1 MKPHAAVQE
10 TTRFKSIGQPLL
22 RKEDDRLLKGKGR
35 FSDDFAMDA
44 QVYATIVR
52 SPHPHARIVHFDA
65 AAATA
70 KPNVLGVFSGQDLL
84 ADGLEPITHSPAAQ
98 SRYDLRLT
106 AAGGG
111 PPFIGPHRI
120 LAIDEVRYV
129 GEAVAVVVAET
140 REAALDAAELI
151 EIEYAT
157 LPFVTRSE
165 DAIAA
170 DAPLVWQEPGT
181 NVLVDSQFGDE
192 VATTRAFSEADHVV
206 TAKFTVA
213 RVTAVTMEPRAAL
226 GNYDAKTG
234 RYTLHAGS
242 GGAVKQKNDI
252 AAVLKVPP
260 QQLRVLSFDV
270 GGNFGARN
278 RPYVEFALVL
288 WASKKVLRP
297 VKFTASRSEA
307 FLTDYQGRD
316 LVSSVELAIRADGRF
331 LALRAN
337 NISNV
342 GAVCVSLSPL
352 YKGASLTTGV
362 YDIPATTTRA
372 RAVFTHTTPVSAYRS
387 SGRPEVMFAIER
399 LIDIAAAKLGMDRV
413 ALRRKNLIRP
423 EAMPY
428 TNAVGVV
435 YDSGTY
441 ESNMDLALQVADY
454 AGFKLRERAARK
466 RGHLL
471 GIGVAN
477 YVEASSGAPGERAE
491 ISILPEG
498 RATIVIG
505 TQPSGQGHE
514 TSFAQVAADMLDLPV
529 DAISIVYG
537 DTDIVSVG
545 GGSHSGRSMRH
556 AGMVISIACK
566 MLIARAT
573 KATALILGVGEDEV
587 QVNAGRF
594 GSSQSNKTFDL
605 FELAR
610 EIAQQGLS
618 AEHNLAVIA
627 DNEMHEPV
635 FPNGCAVCEVEI
647 DPSTG
652 SLAITSYTS
661 VDDVG
666 RCINPM
672 IVRGQTHGGIA
683 QGVGQA
689 LLEHCSVEQA
699 SGQPLC
705 GSFMDYGIPRADDL
719 PDFKDEIVEVLSPTN
734 PLGIKAG
741 GEGGTTPALAAV
753 INAIVH
759 AMKERRVRDI
769 TMPATSYAIWQAWH
783 SAKAR

>member
-1 MKPHAAVQE
+1 MKPLAAVQE
-10 TTRFKSIGQPLL
+10 TTRFRSIGQPML
-22 RKEDDRLLKGKGR
+22 RKEDDRLLKGAGR
-35 FSDDFAMDA
+35 FSDDFAMDG

-52 SPHPHARIVHFDA
+52 SPHPHARIVQLDA
-65 AAATA
+65 AAARA
-70 KPNVLGVFSGQDLL
+70 NPNVLGVFTGKDML
-84 ADGLEPITHSPAAQ
+84 ADGLGPIPHSPAAQ
-98 SRYDLRLT
+98 SQYDLRLT

-111 PPFIGPHRI
+111 SPFIGSHEL

-129 GEAVAVVVAET
+129 GEAIAIVVAET

-151 EIEYAT
+151 EIEYET

-165 DAIAA
+165 DALAA

-181 NVLVDSQFGDE
+181 NVLVDTQFGDE
-192 VATTRAFSEADHVV
+192 AATTHAFSGADHIV
-206 TAKFTVA
+206 TAKFTVG

-226 GNYDAKTG
+226 GNYDVKTC

-242 GGAVKQKNDI
+242 GGAVKQKKDI
-252 AAVLKVPP
+252 AAVLNVPP
-260 QQLRVLSFDV
+260 QQVRVLSFDV
-270 GGNFGARN
+270 GGNFGSRN

-316 LVSSVELAIRADGRF
+316 LVTSVELAIRADGRF
-331 LALRAN
+331 LALRADN
-337 NISNV
+337 VSNV

-352 YKGASLTTGV
+352 YKGAGLTTGV
-362 YDIPATTTRA
+362 YDIPAATMRA

-399 LIDIAAAKLGMDRV
+399 LIDIAAAELGMDRV
-413 ALRRKNLIRP
+413 AIRRKNLVQP

-428 TNAVGVV
+428 RNAVGVV

-466 RGHLL
+466 RGKLL

-491 ISILPEG
+491 ISIFPQG
-498 RATIVIG
+498 RVAIVIG

-514 TSFAQVAADMLDLPV
+514 TSFAQVAADMLELPV

-537 DTDIVSVG
+537 DTDIVTVG

-556 AGMVISIACK
+556 AGTVISMAST
-566 MLIARAT
+566 MLIARAI
-573 KATALILGVGEDEV
+573 KATALILDVGEDEV
-587 QVNAGRF
+587 RFNAGRF
-594 GSSQSNKTFDL
+594 GCNQSNKTFDF

-610 EIAQQGLS
+610 EIVYQGLPVDYHLS
-618 AEHNLAVIA
+618 VIA

-647 DPSTG
+647 DPNTG
-652 SLAITSYTS
+652 LLSIMSYTS

-689 LLEHCSVEQA
+689 LLEQCSVEPG

-719 PDFKDEIVEVLSPTN
+719 PDFRDEIVEVLSPTN

-741 GEGGTTPALAAV
+741 GEGGTTPALGVV
-753 INAIVH
+753 INAIVD

-783 SAKAR
+783 SAKA

>member
-1 MKPHAAVQE
+1 M
-10 TTRFKSIGQPLL
+10 L
-22 RKEDDRLLKGKGR
+22 RKEDDRLLKGAGR
-35 FSDDFAMDA
+35 FSDDFAMDG

-52 SPHPHARIVHFDA
+52 SPHPHARIVQLDA
-65 AAATA
+65 AAARA
-70 KPNVLGVFSGQDLL
+70 NPNVLGVFTGKDML
-84 ADGLEPITHSPAAQ
+84 ADGLGPIPHSPAAQ

-111 PPFIGPHRI
+111 SPFIGSHEL

-129 GEAVAVVVAET
+129 GEAIAIVVAET

-151 EIEYAT
+151 EIEYET

-165 DAIAA
+165 DALAA

-181 NVLVDSQFGDE
+181 NVLVDTQFGDE
-192 VATTRAFSEADHVV
+192 AATTHAFSGADHIV
-206 TAKFTVA
+206 TAKFTVG

-226 GNYDAKTG
+226 GNYDVKTC

-242 GGAVKQKNDI
+242 GGAVKQKKDI
-252 AAVLKVPP
+252 AAVLNVPP
-260 QQLRVLSFDV
+260 QQVRVLSFDV
-270 GGNFGARN
+270 GGNFGSRN

-316 LVSSVELAIRADGRF
+316 LVTSVELAIRADGRF
-331 LALRAN
+331 LALRADN
-337 NISNV
+337 VSNV

-352 YKGASLTTGV
+352 YKGAGLTTGV
-362 YDIPATTTRA
+362 YDIPAATMRA

-399 LIDIAAAKLGMDRV
+399 LIDIAAAELGMDRV
-413 ALRRKNLIRP
+413 AIRRKNLVQP

-428 TNAVGVV
+428 RNAVGVV

-466 RGHLL
+466 RGKLL

-491 ISILPEG
+491 ISIFPQG
-498 RATIVIG
+498 RVAIVIG

-514 TSFAQVAADMLDLPV
+514 TSFAQVAADMLELPV

-537 DTDIVSVG
+537 DTDIVTVG

-556 AGMVISIACK
+556 AGTVISMAST
-566 MLIARAT
+566 MLIARAI
-573 KATALILGVGEDEV
+573 KATALILDVGEDEV
-587 QVNAGRF
+587 RFNAGRF
-594 GSSQSNKTFDL
+594 GCNQSNKTFDF

-610 EIAQQGLS
+610 EIVYQGLPVDYHLS
-618 AEHNLAVIA
+618 VIA

-647 DPSTG
+647 DPNTG
-652 SLAITSYTS
+652 LLSIMSYTS

-689 LLEHCSVEQA
+689 LLEQCSVEPG

-719 PDFKDEIVEVLSPTN
+719 PDFRDEIVEVLSPTN

-741 GEGGTTPALAAV
+741 GEGGTTPALGVV
-753 INAIVH
+753 INAIVD

-783 SAKAR
+783 SAKA

>member
-1 MKPHAAVQE
+1 MKPLAAVQE
-10 TTRFKSIGQPLL
+10 TTRFRSIGQPML
-22 RKEDDRLLKGKGR
+22 RKEDDPLLKGAGR
-35 FSDDFAMDA
+35 FSDDFAMDG

-52 SPHPHARIVHFDA
+52 SPHPHARIVQLDA
-65 AAATA
+65 AAARA
-70 KPNVLGVFSGQDLL
+70 NPNVLGVFTGKDML
-84 ADGLEPITHSPAAQ
+84 ADGLGPIPHSPAAQ

-111 PPFIGPHRI
+111 SPFIGSHEL

-129 GEAVAVVVAET
+129 GEAIAIVVAET

-151 EIEYAT
+151 EIEYET

-165 DAIAA
+165 DALAA

-181 NVLVDSQFGDE
+181 NVLVDTQFGDE
-192 VATTRAFSEADHVV
+192 AATTHAFSGADHIV
-206 TAKFTVA
+206 TAKFTVG

-226 GNYDAKTG
+226 GNYDVKTC

-242 GGAVKQKNDI
+242 GGAVKQKKDI
-252 AAVLKVPP
+252 AAVLNVPP
-260 QQLRVLSFDV
+260 QQVRVLSFDV
-270 GGNFGARN
+270 GGNFGSRN

-316 LVSSVELAIRADGRF
+316 LVTSVELAIRADGRF
-331 LALRAN
+331 LALRADN
-337 NISNV
+337 VSNV

-352 YKGASLTTGV
+352 YKGAGLTTGV
-362 YDIPATTTRA
+362 YDIPAATMRA

-399 LIDIAAAKLGMDRV
+399 LIDIAAAELGMDRV
-413 ALRRKNLIRP
+413 AIRRKNLVQP

-428 TNAVGVV
+428 RNAVGVV

-466 RGHLL
+466 RGKLL

-491 ISILPEG
+491 ISIFPQG
-498 RATIVIG
+498 RVAIVIG

-514 TSFAQVAADMLDLPV
+514 TSFAQVAADMLELPV

-537 DTDIVSVG
+537 DTDIVTVG

-556 AGMVISIACK
+556 AGTVISMAST
-566 MLIARAT
+566 MLIARAI
-573 KATALILGVGEDEV
+573 KATALILDVGEDEV
-587 QVNAGRF
+587 RFNAGRF
-594 GSSQSNKTFDL
+594 GCNQSNKTFDF

-610 EIAQQGLS
+610 EIVYQGLPVDYHLS
-618 AEHNLAVIA
+618 VIA

-647 DPSTG
+647 DPNTG
-652 SLAITSYTS
+652 LLSIMSYTS

-689 LLEHCSVEQA
+689 LLEQCSVEPG

-719 PDFKDEIVEVLSPTN
+719 PDFRDEIVEVLSPTN

-741 GEGGTTPALAAV
+741 GEGGTTPALGVV
-753 INAIVH
+753 INAIVD

-783 SAKAR
+783 SAKA

>member
-1 MKPHAAVQE
+1 MKPLAAVQE
-10 TTRFKSIGQPLL
+10 TTRFRSIGQPML
-22 RKEDDRLLKGKGR
+22 RKEDDRLLKGAGR
-35 FSDDFAMDA
+35 FSDDFAMDG

-52 SPHPHARIVHFDA
+52 SPHPHARIVQLDA
-65 AAATA
+65 AAARA
-70 KPNVLGVFSGQDLL
+70 NPNVLGVFTGKDML
-84 ADGLEPITHSPAAQ
+84 ADGLGPIPHSPAAQ

-111 PPFIGPHRI
+111 SPFIGSHEL

-129 GEAVAVVVAET
+129 GEAIAIVVAET

-151 EIEYAT
+151 EIEYET

-165 DAIAA
+165 DALAA

-181 NVLVDSQFGDE
+181 NVLVDTQFGDE
-192 VATTRAFSEADHVV
+192 AATTHAFSGADHIV
-206 TAKFTVA
+206 TAKFTVG

-226 GNYDAKTG
+226 GNYDVKTC

-242 GGAVKQKNDI
+242 GGAVKQKKDI
-252 AAVLKVPP
+252 AAVLNVPP
-260 QQLRVLSFDV
+260 QQVRVLSFDV
-270 GGNFGARN
+270 GGNFGSRN

-316 LVSSVELAIRADGRF
+316 LVTSVELAIRADGRF
-331 LALRAN
+331 LALRADN
-337 NISNV
+337 VSNV

-352 YKGASLTTGV
+352 YKGAGLTTGV
-362 YDIPATTTRA
+362 YDIPAATMRA

-399 LIDIAAAKLGMDRV
+399 LIDIAAAELGMDRV
-413 ALRRKNLIRP
+413 AIRRKNLVQP

-428 TNAVGVV
+428 RNAVGVV

-466 RGHLL
+466 RGKLL

-491 ISILPEG
+491 ISISPQG
-498 RATIVIG
+498 RVAIVIG

-514 TSFAQVAADMLDLPV
+514 TSFAQVAADMLELPV

-537 DTDIVSVG
+537 DTDIVTVG

-556 AGMVISIACK
+556 AGTVISMAST
-566 MLIARAT
+566 MLIARAI
-573 KATALILGVGEDEV
+573 KATALILDVGEDEV
-587 QVNAGRF
+587 RFNAGRF
-594 GSSQSNKTFDL
+594 GCNQSNKTFDF

-610 EIAQQGLS
+610 EIVYQGLPVDYHLS
-618 AEHNLAVIA
+618 VIA

-647 DPSTG
+647 DPNTG
-652 SLAITSYTS
+652 LLSIMSYTS

-689 LLEHCSVEQA
+689 LLEQCSVEPG

-719 PDFKDEIVEVLSPTN
+719 PDFRDEIVEVLSPTN

-741 GEGGTTPALAAV
+741 GEGGTTPALGVV
-753 INAIVH
+753 INAIVD

-783 SAKAR
+783 SAKA